1 MRTLILKFYAQFPD
15 KHLKNIVIQLDPYSG
30 EIRSPSP
37 YFQHDPTADP
47 TVTANGSLKRMWRIG
62 RETEGN
68 RLGADIILSGNKY
81 LSRAQ
86 ATIRYDESDRS
97 WHIHD
102 GFLIREQDGDDVHW
116 AYSAHGVFVN
126 GHRLA
131 MGEWEPITK
140 SGTHINLGG
149 FEDAKILVL
158 TNIDDY
164 IPEED
169 WTWGLEPTMTPELTE
184 VDEELSAEI
193 PNEQIAPNKDVW
205 YASIAK
211 DLAKWI
217 QTPGSLWGA
226 IYRLL
231 IIAVGSAL
239 IIILLSS

>member
-1 MRTLILKFYAQFPD
+1 MRTLILKFYALVPD
-15 KHLKNIVIQLDPYSG
+15 KHLKDIVIQLDPYSG

-47 TVTANGSLKRMWRIG
+47 TTPPNSCVKRMWRIG

-102 GFLIREQDGDDVHW
+102 GFLMREREDMRW
-116 AYSAHGVFVN
+116 AYSSHGVYVN
-126 GHRLA
+126 GHRLV

-140 SGTHINLGG
+140 PGTRINLGG

-158 TNIDDY
+158 TNINDQ
-164 IPEED
+164 IHKED
-169 WTWGLEPTMTPELTE
+169 WTWGIEPTEVPQLTD
-184 VDEELSAEI
+184 VDKELSDEV
-193 PNEQIAPNKDVW
+193 PNEQITPNKDVW

-211 DLAKWI
+211 DLARWI

-239 IIILLSS
+239 IIILMSA